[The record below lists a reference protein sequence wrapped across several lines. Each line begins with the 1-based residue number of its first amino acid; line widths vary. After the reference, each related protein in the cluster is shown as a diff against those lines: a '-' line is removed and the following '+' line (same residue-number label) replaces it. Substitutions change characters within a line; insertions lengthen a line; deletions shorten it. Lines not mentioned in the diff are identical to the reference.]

1 MKKILFIIII
11 CIFVYF
17 IYNGITDRNIKYL
30 YIGSN
35 DYNRYNILIKD
46 NYIMKEYTTYI
57 RDDDYRV
64 MDLINDI
71 VDNRKINN
79 RKFQNLLVKS
89 NIIVISTGINDLEYK
104 EKLNYN
110 YVDELINDIEKLLK
124 LIRKYNK
131 DTIYVLGYYD
141 KNEYYKYTNKRL
153 KEICKTNNVK
163 YIDIEKSISKQ
174 LY

>member
-30 YIGSN
+30 YIGGN

-131 DTIYVLGYYD
+131 DTIYVLGYYN